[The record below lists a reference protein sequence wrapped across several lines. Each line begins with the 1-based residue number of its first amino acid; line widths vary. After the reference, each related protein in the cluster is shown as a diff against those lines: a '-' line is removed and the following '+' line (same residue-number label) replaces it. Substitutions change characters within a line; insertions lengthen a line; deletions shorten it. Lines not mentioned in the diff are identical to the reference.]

1 MQRSGT
7 VSLLEPPLVCLGVL
21 SAFLASRC
29 QRGRERRD
37 LRVCV
42 SCVCCFQLFSLLS
55 FEPWVLTSYGV
66 RHMHSIYP
74 S

>member
-37 LRVCV
+37 LVCEF
-42 SCVCCFQLFSLLS
+42 VCLPVELFAA
-55 FEPWVLTSYGV
+55 FIV
-66 RHMHSIYP
+66 
-74 S
+74 

>member
-37 LRVCV
+37 LVLRVCV
-42 SCVCCFQLFSLLS
+42 FAS
-55 FEPWVLTSYGV
+55 
-66 RHMHSIYP
+66 
-74 S
+74 